1 MDGAARA
8 WTARPTAW
16 PPAGGPSRRRST
28 RRRVGGEGA
37 VPFAP
42 PPLPAVLMGK
52 QQRSLPPSH
61 AVTGA
66 SPARAREK
74 VVILDC
80 LSEPPATLAWRPPQ
94 RVTGACLRTSRVDA
108 GAQSTGVARVSRRRQ
123 PPWRLGRCHRDRR
136 DAAYVAIFINARAT
150 RSGCPELSKSRP
162 SPWCAEG
169 KPNRSHLLGSR
180 AIPSGSTMKVL
191 LWDARRPPRPF
202 RSGSVCGRIP
212 DRQAIA
218 AVSEFGYRMHWVPMP
233 MIFIMPS
240 RHSRGPARR
249 QPNGCPPPPLA
260 HGTPPRGPPRGDR
273 AATPPAP
280 TRRVN
285 SRPSPVPNEA
295 PADPPPHP
303 HRPSLLDR
311 GSVGSGAAGARPWR
325 APAAALTPPLPP
337 PRRDRDWGERRR
349 LPGGGSQ

>member
-1 MDGAARA
+1 
-8 WTARPTAW
+8 
-16 PPAGGPSRRRST
+16 
-28 RRRVGGEGA
+28 
-37 VPFAP
+37 
-42 PPLPAVLMGK
+42 MGK

-66 SPARAREK
+66 SPARAPEK

-169 KPNRSHLLGSR
+169 KPNPFASAGESRYSEWLRTFLGRTSPSPPVPQWQCLRTDPRQAGYSRRTGIRIPYALGSDAHDFHHAVLAQPR
-180 AIPSGSTMKVL
+180 AS
-191 LWDARRPPRPF
+191 PPPA
-202 RSGSVCGRIP
+202 
-212 DRQAIA
+212 Q
-218 AVSEFGYRMHWVPMP
+218 WV
-233 MIFIMPS
+233 
-240 RHSRGPARR
+240 
-249 QPNGCPPPPLA
+249 PPPPLA

>member
-80 LSEPPATLAWRPPQ
+80 LSEPPATHAWRPPQ
-94 RVTGACLRTSRVDA
+94 RVAGGCLRTSRVDA

-150 RSGCPELSKSRP
+150 RSGCPELSKSRR

-169 KPNRSHLLGSR
+169 KPNPFVSAGESRYSELLRTFLRRTSPSPPVPQWQCLRTDPRQAGHSR
-180 AIPSGSTMKVL
+180 RTGIRIPYALCSDAHDFQHAVPAQPRASPPPAQWVPPPAIGPRDPTPRAT
-191 LWDARRPPRPF
+191 ARRPR
-202 RSGSVCGRIP
+202 
-212 DRQAIA
+212 
-218 AVSEFGYRMHWVPMP
+218 
-233 MIFIMPS
+233 
-240 RHSRGPARR
+240 RHSPCAHPA
-249 QPNGCPPPPLA
+249 C
-260 HGTPPRGPPRGDR
+260 
-273 AATPPAP
+273 
-280 TRRVN
+280 
-285 SRPSPVPNEA
+285 
-295 PADPPPHP
+295 
-303 HRPSLLDR
+303 
-311 GSVGSGAAGARPWR
+311 
-325 APAAALTPPLPP
+325 
-337 PRRDRDWGERRR
+337 
-349 LPGGGSQ
+349 